1 MAGFWRHWAISA
13 FALAVTAWLVPGV
26 HVSGVVSLLW
36 AAVILGF
43 LNAVVKPVFVIL
55 TLPVTILTI
64 GLFYFILN
72 GLFFG
77 LAAGLVPGFQ
87 IAGFGS
93 AILGAF
99 AMGVVSNLVGVFFP
113 AERPGAD

>member
-1 MAGFWRHWAISA
+1 MNGFLRHWAISA

-55 TLPVTILTI
+55 TLPVTVLTI
-64 GLFYFILN
+64 GLFYFVLN

-87 IAGFGS
+87 LEGLGS

-99 AMGVVSNLVGVFFP
+99 IMGVVSNMVGVFFP
-113 AERPGAD
+113 KPKTDEC